1 MPCLKEKVVVT
12 KMFYVILHYSF
23 PDVQST
29 QIAQDVSERPVY
41 VHFWSECPELLILL
55 CICRSMKCQNM
66 EGQTITIL
74 TLMISNALAT
84 KYSWIGRKGKMP
96 FNLLAMSKIIIGG
109 AA

>member
-1 MPCLKEKVVVT
+1 MSKDKQEDKRLGSVGLWANVK
-12 KMFYVILHYSF
+12 
-23 PDVQST
+23 QS
-29 QIAQDVSERPVY
+29 
-41 VHFWSECPELLILL
+41 L

-96 FNLLAMSKIIIGG
+96 FNLLAMSKIIIG
-109 AA
+109 AADRAGLSPNYKSTVFN